1 MLQSYDY
8 RKINWHLSWSPCA
21 TSFKTSKQSKKKKKN
36 QILLLSNFI
45 CTYTFTELQH
55 TGVKSPVLFDHY
67 RVICQLLLQQQ
78 LSEMKRTILTML
90 KKFLMPSC
98 TEKSE
103 QENNSV
109 DWEWNYAHILDCSIV
124 WLWTGWLSNSKNILF
139 SLTVSKFFAKRVLW
153 LLYRRMMILT

>member
-1 MLQSYDY
+1 M
-8 RKINWHLSWSPCA
+8 
-21 TSFKTSKQSKKKKKN
+21 
-36 QILLLSNFI
+36 
-45 CTYTFTELQH
+45 
-55 TGVKSPVLFDHY
+55 LFDHY

-78 LSEMKRTILTML
+78 LSEMKRTILTMF

-139 SLTVSKFFAKRVLW
+139 SLTVSKFFLPKEYYGSCTEEWWSLLSHISLTSISPW
-153 LLYRRMMILT
+153 LARKWQTNMYFFFQ